1 MARYRPGDDQMPD
14 EVRAIC
20 AALCRDVAALRL
32 KWDTYLGLLARP
44 EVADLLSDA
53 APAFFQIVA
62 ESLRADIVQSICRL
76 GDPSRSLAPDNPS
89 LATLVGRC
97 PDAPHLEHLLT
108 AFQAACG
115 PVRRHRHR
123 HLGHEDLDARIRPR
137 EDLLPDVGRARI
149 DEILLLAGGILE
161 VIDRDDSAG
170 DPELRP
176 TPVGGLEELILRLK
190 RAHEQGQERRPPD
203 ATRVQVRKVRSVG
216 RAAPADHEASRSG
229 GGFHGPCSPD

>member
-1 MARYRPGDDQMPD
+1 MARHRPGDDRMPE

-20 AALCRDVAALRL
+20 AGLCRDVAALQL
-32 KWDTYLGLLARP
+32 KWDTYLGLLASP

-97 PDAPHLEHLLT
+97 PDVPHLEHLLT

-137 EDLLPDVGRARI
+137 EELLPNVGRARI
-149 DEILLLAGGILE
+149 DEILMLAGGILE

-170 DPELRP
+170 DAALRP
-176 TPVGGLEELILRLK
+176 TPVGGVEELIRRLRL
-190 RAHEQGQERRPPD
+190 AHEQGQE
-203 ATRVQVRKVRSVG
+203 G
-216 RAAPADHEASRSG
+216 RFRD
-229 GGFHGPCSPD
+229 DMTM